1 IAWAVRA
8 AATFSDTCRM
18 VSANLAGQI
27 FLGLSWLLAL
37 AWLWHAVA
45 CLRGLATLPD
55 RPRIDAGSLPPL
67 ASGDGPDLTVVVPP
81 CNEENSIQATL
92 RSLLASRGLRL

>member
-1 IAWAVRA
+1 
-8 AATFSDTCRM
+8 M

-45 CLRGLATLPD
+45 CLRGMARLPD
-55 RPRIDAGSLPPL
+55 LTRIDPGSLPPL
-67 ASGDGPDLTVVVPP
+67 ASGDGPDLTVVVPA
-81 CNEENSIQATL
+81 CNEENSI
-92 RSLLASRGLRL
+92 